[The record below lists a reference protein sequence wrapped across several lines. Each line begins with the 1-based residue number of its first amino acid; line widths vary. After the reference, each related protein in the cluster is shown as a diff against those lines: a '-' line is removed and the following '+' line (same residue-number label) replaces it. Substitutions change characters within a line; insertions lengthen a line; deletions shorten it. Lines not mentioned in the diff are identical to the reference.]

1 MNCGG
6 LSRSVTRNRTAPAPP
21 LLLSRRKYKQAP
33 TRFDMH
39 GGARRRGESLL
50 DIQGCRDCNPS
61 TPRLGPLLWPRKRPV
76 CARRKAR
83 GQHAETHNR
92 ITGSTPRL
100 GLLRRRLSSRPPHGW
115 RNDHDAPPL
124 LSGSFHIQAR
134 RHEREGSRQTRT
146 GCYDVNLWALYEAG
160 EARRVSWIG
169 RGGGC
174 GDSEVNNTTVHAV
187 CVRLVPQAPNPQS
200 CSGAIGL
207 RLSSIRGNGDVHPA
221 TVAPAPLSQ
230 ALACG
235 RSERPSR
242 INFE

>member
-1 MNCGG
+1 MNE
-6 LSRSVTRNRTAPAPP
+6 S
-21 LLLSRRKYKQAP
+21 P
-33 TRFDMH
+33 TRLDMH
-39 GGARRRGESLL
+39 GASARRRGESLL
-50 DIQGCRDCNPS
+50 DFHGRRDCNPF

-76 CARRKAR
+76 CARRRAL

-92 ITGSTPRL
+92 IIGPTPRL
-100 GLLRRRLSSRPPHGW
+100 GLLGRRLSSRPPHGW

-124 LSGSFHIQAR
+124 LSGSFHLQAR
-134 RHEREGSRQTRT
+134 RHQRAGSRETRT
-146 GCYDVNLWALYEAG
+146 SCHDVHLRALYKAREAKC
-160 EARRVSWIG
+160 VSWVG

-174 GDSEVNNTTVHAV
+174 GDPEVNNTTVRAV

-221 TVAPAPLSQ
+221 TVAPAPISQ

-235 RSERPSR
+235 RSQRPSR
-242 INFE
+242 IDFEWSQMIGEPAAGSA